1 VLAEAQQQF
10 KKNDTPIHLGEV
22 GGRIVTE
29 TFVGL
34 MLGDSHSFLSQDP
47 TWTPGKTPF
56 LMSDLIKVA
65 IAP

>member
-1 VLAEAQQQF
+1 LAEAQQQF

-29 TFVGL
+29 TVGL

-47 TWTPGKTPF
+47 TWTPATTPF
-56 LMSDLIKVA
+56 HLSDLIKVG
-65 IAP
+65 IAA